1 MNVIHFE
8 RNSSTSTPVLVSPKT
23 SWFALRYATSETLT
37 SKRESRVA
45 SFVCL
50 IPLKMSLAFLT
61 VSVSRPSFVL
71 SISSRFSALISHGLM
86 YHEGILHPPLK
97 SRSNARLFRLSV
109 RLSSAS

>member
-23 SWFALRYATSETLT
+23 SWFALRYATSDTLT

-50 IPLKMSLAFLT
+50 IPLKMSLAFFT
-61 VSVSRPSFVL
+61 VSVSRPSLVL
-71 SISSRFSALISHGLM
+71 SISSRFSALISYGLEITKVLST
-86 YHEGILHPPLK
+86 YH
-97 SRSNARLFRLSV
+97 
-109 RLSSAS
+109 